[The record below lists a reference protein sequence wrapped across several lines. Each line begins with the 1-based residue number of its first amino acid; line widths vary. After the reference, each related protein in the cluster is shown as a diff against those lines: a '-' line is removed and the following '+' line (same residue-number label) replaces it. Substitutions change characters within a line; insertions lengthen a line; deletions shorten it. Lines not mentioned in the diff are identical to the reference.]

1 MAYKK
6 PESKFKKAPQG
17 LDEAKSNGQINLS
30 KKTNITYTARTL
42 FENANILPQIVENIK
57 KEVEQGNNKN
67 AIDFFKAIKEPDD
80 QTINLNG
87 GLEVQK
93 VFIDEETK
101 KKVDKHIDDF
111 IDGKWYWYTV
121 FRVPLN

>member
-1 MAYKK
+1 MKK
-6 PESKFKKAPQG
+6 RQKTEKLKEAEVHFTSDYQPSQENKSK
-17 LDEAKSNGQINLS
+17 GQIERS
-30 KKTNITYTARTL
+30 KNKNILYSARTL

-93 VFIDEETK
+93 VFIDEKTK
-101 KKVDKHIDDF
+101 KKTDKHIDDF
-111 IDGKWYWYTV
+111 INGK
-121 FRVPLN
+121 

>member
-111 IDGKWYWYTV
+111 IDGK
-121 FRVPLN
+121 